1 ILSTISTKGNSA
13 VIKHIKQS
21 GDIGGALQILIEKDA
36 LGLITIEARQLF
48 QRFEFHR
55 TFVSDSPK
63 STSSS
68 TIEPRY
74 TSPYRPSDIT
84 DHGTASGIGLSPTE
98 VARSWLH
105 KKFRNTTKFPFP
117 REKLLIK
124 DHNQSSIKCPAADRT
139 SCNITFP
146 DSLDV
151 ANVATLLGHTYQF
164 HKPVYEYITES
175 YEAWCE
181 EKHDTP
187 SSTSEVLLTST
198 VGKDLFEKGS
208 KKIQSSLLLLPAT
221 TSNDMKFASSNE
233 IMVKALQHHTM
244 FGELTLKTH
253 DALKNYSNDIMTH
266 EQLLEK
272 LKKINGEYLQQID
285 QI

>member
-1 ILSTISTKGNSA
+1 MNSITHICTMINSNKINIDDVIDGIKRKLLDSDTRINRQILSTISTKGNSA

-221 TSNDMKFASSNE
+221 TSNDMKFASS
-233 IMVKALQHHTM
+233 VC
-244 FGELTLKTH
+244 
-253 DALKNYSNDIMTH
+253 
-266 EQLLEK
+266 
-272 LKKINGEYLQQID
+272 
-285 QI
+285 